1 MLSFYVLFISFETN
15 SASVCSQDISV
26 DGKKIHKKYYCCNHH
41 VSRNKICELC
51 PIGFTSEDPKNV
63 ECEKC
68 PDNSHGL
75 RCAKTCSCKENERCD
90 NVQGCVPVS
99 VTSAKST
106 TSIKDETASET
117 GSSNAVVAYMSII
130 ATIGAVVVIGI
141 AAWRN
146 KEFLLRKLKKQKIRF
161 PRLQRSTDDESGKE
175 KSEKT
180 TTRKS
185 ENLYDDINEK
195 YMIKDFKVVDRK

>member
-1 MLSFYVLFISFETN
+1 MSLYSCLTIFADFCCI
-15 SASVCSQDISV
+15 DIF
-26 DGKKIHKKYYCCNHH
+26 H
-41 VSRNKICELC
+41 
-51 PIGFTSEDPKNV
+51 P
-63 ECEKC
+63 
-68 PDNSHGL
+68 
-75 RCAKTCSCKENERCD
+75 
-90 NVQGCVPVS
+90 
-99 VTSAKST
+99 
-106 TSIKDETASET
+106 

-146 KEFLLRKLKKQKIRF
+146 KEFLLKKLKKQKIRF
-161 PRLQRSTDDESGKE
+161 PRFQRSIDDESGKE